1 MPAGCQ
7 FTFSKHGLTRP
18 LVSLCHNKKDEKE
31 AAMRQFMMTV
41 MALAALG
48 AMLVTAQA
56 EKREWAIS
64 NQKEKNN
71 KRRRT

>member
-1 MPAGCQ
+1 
-7 FTFSKHGLTRP
+7 
-18 LVSLCHNKKDEKE
+18 VSLCHNKKDEKE